1 MELRILQHLQ
11 RTLAELSIETP
22 AVRIKDTSAQEAS
35 LAVIRKEQKAAD
47 AQKSRL
53 YDLLEMGEYDIPTF
67 RERMAKVKDKI
78 AALEQKE
85 AELLL
90 VIDQAHTAD
99 PAELA
104 RRIKAVLDAY
114 DTSDAAHRNA
124 LLKGVIQTV
133 WYRKKKKTAPSDFQL
148 TIDLKYN

>member
-99 PAELA
+99 PAEPA
-104 RRIKAVLDAY
+104 RRIKARAGCL
-114 DTSDAAHRNA
+114 
-124 LLKGVIQTV
+124 
-133 WYRKKKKTAPSDFQL
+133 
-148 TIDLKYN
+148 